1 MIFRLILS
9 FVLCSIGFSYAEDIQ
24 VKMLTRS
31 YFDVPFIGRVYLL
44 QTTYLSNNR
53 KNTTETTNV
62 ETRFFGFIAGLVSDL
77 EDTTGTLVDDEG
89 QVWDYNINDK
99 EYWKPS
105 NTIDED
111 SGNGDEKPRKIQFT
125 IGSDDESSSDYNII
139 SVSRIGNDEIETIH
153 GFRTNKWTTTLE
165 FSEFKWVIDEWSV
178 EELSVLHLADSLNK
192 QVLIRQ
198 GISDTLIAISKY
210 GSGLSNNEMILGATN
225 LDSIY
230 QVHAIAQIPGEII
243 KGDVK
248 KIEKGEG
255 DPTVSFG
262 IEMVE
267 LYVEDYDEERFLIPD
282 DYEFVD

>member
-1 MIFRLILS
+1 
-9 FVLCSIGFSYAEDIQ
+9 
-24 VKMLTRS
+24 MLTRS
-31 YFDVPFIGRVYLL
+31 YFDVPVVGRVYLL
-44 QTTYLSNNR
+44 QTTYLSNNG
-53 KNTTETTNV
+53 KNTTETTNI

-77 EDTTGTLVDDEG
+77 EDTAGTLVDDKG

-105 NTIDED
+105 DMIEDE
-111 SGNGDEKPRKIQFT
+111 SENKDEKPRKIQFT
-125 IGSDDESSSDYNII
+125 IGSDSESSSEYNII
-139 SVSRIGNDEIETIH
+139 SVSRIGNEEIETIH

-165 FSEFKWVIDEWSV
+165 FSEFKWIVDEWSV

-230 QVHAIAQIPGEII
+230 RVHGIAQIPGEII
-243 KGDVK
+243 KGNVK
-248 KIEKGEG
+248 KFENDED

-262 IEMVE
+262 IEMLE
-267 LYVEDYDEERFLIPD
+267 LYVEDYDEKRFLIPD
-282 DYEFVD
+282 DYEFLD

>member
-1 MIFRLILS
+1 MILRPIFVL
-9 FVLCSIGFSYAEDIQ
+9 VLCSICFCYSEDIQ
-24 VKMLTRS
+24 IKMLTRS
-31 YFDVPFIGRVYLL
+31 YFDVPVVGRVYLL
-44 QTTYLSNNR
+44 QTTYLSNNG
-53 KNTTETTNV
+53 KNTTETTNI

-77 EDTTGTLVDDEG
+77 EDTAGTLVDDKG

-105 NTIDED
+105 DMIEDE
-111 SGNGDEKPRKIQFT
+111 SENKDEKPRKIQFT
-125 IGSDDESSSDYNII
+125 IGSDSESSSEYNII
-139 SVSRIGNDEIETIH
+139 SVSRIGNEEIETIH

-165 FSEFKWVIDEWSV
+165 FSEFKWIVDEWSV

-230 QVHAIAQIPGEII
+230 QVHGIAQIPGEII
-243 KGDVK
+243 KGNVK
-248 KIEKGEG
+248 KFENDED

-262 IEMVE
+262 IEMLE
-267 LYVEDYDEERFLIPD
+267 LYVEDYDEKRFLIPD
-282 DYEFVD
+282 DYEFLD

>member
-1 MIFRLILS
+1 MILRLIFGFL
-9 FVLCSIGFSYAEDIQ
+9 LCSISFCYAEDIQ

-31 YFDVPFIGRVYLL
+31 YFDVPVIGRVYLL

-77 EDTTGTLVDDEG
+77 EDTTGTLVDEKG
-89 QVWDYNINDK
+89 QAWNYNINDK

-105 NTIDED
+105 EATEEATE
-111 SGNGDEKPRKIQFT
+111 NGDEKPRKIQFT
-125 IGSDDESSSDYNII
+125 IGSDGESSSDYNII
-139 SVSRIGNDEIETIH
+139 SVSRIGNDKIETIH

-165 FSEFKWVIDEWSV
+165 FSEFKWIVDEWSV
-178 EELSVLHLADSLNK
+178 DELSVLHLADSLNK

-198 GISDTLIAISKY
+198 GVSDTLIAISKY
-210 GSGLSNNEMILGATN
+210 GSGLSNNEMLLGITN

-230 QVHAIAQIPGEII
+230 QVHAIAQIPGEIV
-243 KGDVK
+243 KGNVK
-248 KIEKGEG
+248 KFEKGED

-267 LYVEDYDEERFLIPD
+267 LYVEDYDEKRFLIPD
-282 DYEFVD
+282 DFEFVD

>member
-1 MIFRLILS
+1 MILRLIFGL
-9 FVLCSIGFSYAEDIQ
+9 VLCSIRFCYAEDIQ

-31 YFDVPFIGRVYLL
+31 YFDVPVVGRVYLL
-44 QTTYLSNNR
+44 QTTYLSDNR
-53 KNTTETTNV
+53 KNTTETTNI

-77 EDTTGTLVDDEG
+77 EDTTGTLVDEKG

-99 EYWKPS
+99 QYWKPS
-105 NTIDED
+105 DVIEEE
-111 SGNGDEKPRKIQFT
+111 SENGDEKPRKIQFT
-125 IGSDDESSSDYNII
+125 IGSNGESSSKYNII
-139 SVSRIGNDEIETIH
+139 SVSRIGNNEIETIH

-165 FSEFKWVIDEWSV
+165 FSEFKWIIDEWSV

-198 GISDTLIAISKY
+198 GVSDTIIAISKY

-230 QVHAIAQIPGEII
+230 QFHGIAQIPGEII
-243 KGDVK
+243 KGNVK
-248 KIEKGEG
+248 KFEKGED
-255 DPTVSFG
+255 DPNVSFG

-267 LYVEDYDEERFLIPD
+267 LYVEDYDEKRFLIPD

>member
-1 MIFRLILS
+1 MILRLIFGL
-9 FVLCSIGFSYAEDIQ
+9 VLCSIGFCYAEDIQ

-31 YFDVPFIGRVYLL
+31 YFEVPVVGRVYLL
-44 QTTYLSNNR
+44 QTTYLSANR
-53 KNTTETTNV
+53 KNPTATTNI

-99 EYWKPS
+99 EYWRPS
-105 NTIDED
+105 NTIEEE
-111 SGNGDEKPRKIQFT
+111 SENEDEKPKKIQFT
-125 IGSDDESSSDYNII
+125 IGSDGESSSDYNII

-165 FSEFKWVIDEWSV
+165 FSEFKWIVDEWSV
-178 EELSVLHLADSLNK
+178 DELSVLHLADSLNK

-198 GISDTLIAISKY
+198 GVSDTLIAISKY

-230 QVHAIAQIPGEII
+230 QVHGIAQIPGEIV
-243 KGDVK
+243 KGNVK
-248 KIEKGEG
+248 KFEKGED
-255 DPTVSFG
+255 DPAVSFG

-267 LYVEDYDEERFLIPD
+267 LYVEDYDEKRFLIPD
-282 DYEFVD
+282 DFEFVD

>member
-1 MIFRLILS
+1 MILRLI
-9 FVLCSIGFSYAEDIQ
+9 FGIVLCSICFCYSEDIQ

-31 YFDVPFIGRVYLL
+31 YFDVPVVGRVYLL

-53 KNTTETTNV
+53 KNTTETTNI

-77 EDTTGTLVDDEG
+77 EDTTGTLVDEKG
-89 QVWDYNINDK
+89 QAWNYNINDK

-105 NTIDED
+105 EATEEATE
-111 SGNGDEKPRKIQFT
+111 NGDEKPRKIQFT
-125 IGSDDESSSDYNII
+125 IGSDGESSSDYNII
-139 SVSRIGNDEIETIH
+139 SVSRIGNDKIETIH

-192 QVLIRQ
+192 QVLLRQ
-198 GISDTLIAISKY
+198 GVSDTLIAISKY

-230 QVHAIAQIPGEII
+230 QVHGIAQISGEII
-243 KGDVK
+243 KGNVK
-248 KIEKGEG
+248 KIEKGED

-267 LYVEDYDEERFLIPD
+267 LYVEDYDEKRFLIPD

>member
-1 MIFRLILS
+1 
-9 FVLCSIGFSYAEDIQ
+9 
-24 VKMLTRS
+24 MLTRS
-31 YFDVPFIGRVYLL
+31 YFDVPVIGRVYLL

-105 NTIDED
+105 NTIEEE
-111 SGNGDEKPRKIQFT
+111 SENEDEKPKKIQFT

-165 FSEFKWVIDEWSV
+165 FSEFKWIIDEWSV

-198 GISDTLIAISKY
+198 GVSDTLIAISKY

-230 QVHAIAQIPGEII
+230 QVHGIAQIPGEII
-243 KGDVK
+243 KGNVK
-248 KIEKGEG
+248 KFEKGED

-267 LYVEDYDEERFLIPD
+267 LYVEDYDEKRFLIPD
-282 DYEFVD
+282 DFEFVD